1 MTECPDIDTIERMF
15 DTRIGPSERDKP
27 ERVVTPQVR
36 AAQIDD
42 ELRELAALVAATE
55 AKILDLVAERE
66 ALDLDL
72 QGWKTTAQWL
82 SATAGYSP
90 SVARSQVEVATKL
103 DSLPEIKE
111 AFSSGEVSFGEIKEI
126 VPIATPE
133 SQEVLLNI
141 ARHAP
146 VSTTQRFARA
156 YGRARLE
163 SQGDTEE
170 KLRRRTVQSWFTDDG
185 MYRLNA
191 LLMKDEGA
199 IVERALDSA
208 LEGLKAERTES
219 ITDGNCTSDHQVTR
233 ADALVEMAETLL
245 EHGLPGG
252 SPSGPVVMH
261 VDIET
266 LAGLDGEVANLDR
279 KIGIPKETVDRY
291 MCEAAVKAV
300 LERDGD
306 PLHVGRKYRG
316 INSSMRTALEVRDEC
331 CQWPG
336 CIRTRRL
343 DAHHLWEWRIG
354 GLTDIEE
361 LRLYCRSHHRLLHE
375 GGYKAVLNPD
385 GSLTHL
391 RPDGKP
397 VYEPR
402 CALPPRPSRSVSNI
416 EVTENVR
423 PYLAGDKLNHVYAA
437 SLAADNDDGWGSPK
451 RRLTEARAP

>member
-1 MTECPDIDTIERMF
+1 MF
-15 DTRIGPSERDKP
+15 DTRIGPRRGDEP
-27 ERVVTPQVR
+27 ERVVTPLVR

-72 QGWKTTAQWL
+72 LGWKSTAQWL

-90 SVARSQVEVATKL
+90 SIARSQVEVASKL
-103 DSLPEIKE
+103 NSLPEIKE

-133 SQEVLLNI
+133 SQEVLLSI

-163 SQGDTEE
+163 SQGETEE
-170 KLRRRTVQSWFTDDG
+170 KLRRRSVRSWFTDDG

-208 LEGLKAERTES
+208 LEGLKAERTEG
-219 ITDGNCTSDHQVTR
+219 ITDTNCTSDHQVTR
-233 ADALVEMAETLL
+233 ADALVAMAETLL
-245 EHGLPGG
+245 EHGLPTG
-252 SPSGPVVMH
+252 SPGGPVVMH

-266 LAGLDGEVANLDR
+266 LAGRDGEVANLDR

-291 MCEAAVKAV
+291 MCDASIKAV

-343 DAHHLWEWRIG
+343 DAHHLWEWGIG
-354 GLTDIEE
+354 GLTNIED
-361 LRLYCRSHHRLLHE
+361 LRLYCRSHHVLLHE
-375 GGYKAVLNPD
+375 GGYRAVLNPD

-391 RPDGKP
+391 RPDGRP

-402 CALPPRPSRSVSNI
+402 GALPPEPSATVRDI
-416 EVTENVR
+416 EVDEKAR
-423 PYLAGDKLNHVYAA
+423 PHLTGEKLNHVYAA
-437 SLAADNDDGWGSPK
+437 SLAADDDDGWGPPN
-451 RRLTEARAP
+451 RQLTEARAP